1 MGRNERVS
9 VDVSPVDVTLAAQPK
24 RSRRRPAVLQSEHPA
39 SLSDAELIALVLEA
53 TGSEPALASRL
64 AETIL
69 ASRCGIGG
77 LGTFVNLQLHCPAET
92 AEPLLGSSELRR
104 LGWVLELG
112 RRAFRTPL
120 GGRKVTNHRDVQRW
134 AAGHLVGLEHEEVWV
149 LAMRSSRRVEAE
161 WCVARGG
168 LHGCGLLPADVLR
181 PVLRCAASAFIL
193 VHNHPSG
200 DPTPSQDDVLMTRAL
215 QQACLAVGVTLV
227 DHVIVSRSGSYS
239 LAEACLMSTNRR
251 WAAAE

>member
-1 MGRNERVS
+1 MS
-9 VDVSPVDVTLAAQPK
+9 QVDGVQSDVTPAQQA
-24 RSRRRPAVLQSEHPA
+24 RRRRRAVKVAERQRPEC
-39 SLSDAELIALVLEA
+39 LSDVDLLALVLELVGAGA
-53 TGSEPALASRL
+53 TAARTG
-64 AETIL
+64 AEAVL
-69 ASRCGIGG
+69 GHCRGIGG
-77 LGTFVNLQLHCPAET
+77 LGVLVNLQLQCQGEAAGPLPRET
-92 AEPLLGSSELRR
+92 ELHS
-104 LGWVLELG
+104 LAAVLELG

-120 GGRKVTNHRDVQRW
+120 VGRRVTSHRDVQRW
-134 AAGHLVGLEHEEVWV
+134 ASGHLIGLDHEEVWV
-149 LAMRSSRRVEAE
+149 LAMKSSRKVQAE

-215 QQACLAVGVTLV
+215 QQACRAVGVTLV

-239 LAEACLMSTNRR
+239 LAEACLMNPETYRQ
-251 WAAAE
+251 AAE

>member
-1 MGRNERVS
+1 MTRNERTGVEAIPK
-9 VDVSPVDVTLAAQPK
+9 DVSPTAQPK
-24 RSRRRPAVLQSEHPA
+24 RSRRRPVLPPSGHPEC
-39 SLSDAELIALVLEA
+39 LSDAELLALVLEA

-64 AETIL
+64 AETTL
-69 ASRCGIGG
+69 TSQRGIGG
-77 LGTFVNLQLHCPAET
+77 LGTFVNLQLHCSAE
-92 AEPLLGSSELRR
+92 AGEPVLGDSELRS
-104 LGWVLELG
+104 LGLVLELG

-134 AAGHLVGLEHEEVWV
+134 AVGHLVGLEHEEVWV
-149 LAMRSSRRVEAE
+149 LAMKSSRRVEAE

-239 LAEACLMSTNRR
+239 LAEACLMNTDRR

>member
-1 MGRNERVS
+1 MSRTERIDEGVI
-9 VDVSPVDVTLAAQPK
+9 PTRQPK
-24 RSRRRPAVLQSEHPA
+24 RGRRTTAKPSIVHPEC
-39 SLSDAELIALVLEA
+39 LSDAELLGLVLEIM
-53 TGSEPALASRL
+53 EPATAVGSKRAEFILAASR
-64 AETIL
+64 
-69 ASRCGIGG
+69 GIGG
-77 LGTFVNLQLHCPAET
+77 LGPLVNLQLHCPTET
-92 AEPLLGSSELRR
+92 AEPLFAAPQLRH
-104 LGWVLELG
+104 LAMVLELG

-120 GGRKVTNHRDVQRW
+120 VGLRVTSHRDVQRW

-149 LAMRSSRRVEAE
+149 LAMKSGRKVEAE

-168 LHGCGLLPADVLR
+168 LHGCGLLPSDVLR

-200 DPTPSQDDVLMTRAL
+200 DPSPSQDDVLMTRAL
-215 QQACLAVGVTLV
+215 QQACLTVGVTLV

-239 LAEACLMSTNRR
+239 LAEASLMNIEAR

>member
-1 MGRNERVS
+1 MSIDVIPVQQSKRARRRSVVSNVVHPERLSDTELVAS
-9 VDVSPVDVTLAAQPK
+9 ALEVTSSAAEQLSRAEALLAAC
-24 RSRRRPAVLQSEHPA
+24 R
-39 SLSDAELIALVLEA
+39 
-53 TGSEPALASRL
+53 
-64 AETIL
+64 
-69 ASRCGIGG
+69 GIGG
-77 LGTFVNLQLHCPAET
+77 LGTFVNLQLHCPTET
-92 AEPLLGSSELRR
+92 LEPLLSRAELRR
-104 LGWVLELG
+104 LESILELG

-120 GGRKVTNHRDVQRW
+120 SGRRVTSHRDVQRW
-134 AAGHLVGLEHEEVWV
+134 ASGHLIGLEHEEVWV
-149 LAMRSSRRVEAE
+149 LAMKTSRKVEAE

-239 LAEACLMSTNRR
+239 LAEACLMNTDGR
-251 WAAAE
+251 WTAAE

>member
-1 MGRNERVS
+1 MNRSERT
-9 VDVSPVDVTLAAQPK
+9 DVNVISTAQP
-24 RSRRRPAVLQSEHPA
+24 RRNRRRAPPPTLEHPE
-39 SLSDAELIALVLEA
+39 SLSDAELLTLVLELTGTA
-53 TGSEPALASRL
+53 ADTGSRQ
-64 AETIL
+64 AEAIL
-69 ASRCGIGG
+69 ASGRGIGS
-77 LGTFVNLQLHCPAET
+77 LGTLVNLQLHCPTET
-92 AEPLLGSSELRR
+92 AEPLFAGSELRR
-104 LGWVLELG
+104 LCLILELG

-120 GGRKVTNHRDVQRW
+120 GGRRVTSHRDVQRW
-134 AAGHLVGLEHEEVWV
+134 AVGHLVGLEHEEVWV
-149 LAMRSSRRVEAE
+149 LAMKTSRKVEAE

-181 PVLRCAASAFIL
+181 PVLRCASSAFIL

-239 LAEACLMSTNRR
+239 LAEACLMNTDGR